1 MRKPLTHALSKV
13 AFMALFV
20 CAVIAGTNLWNSSA
34 TDKGADDGRRRHVA
48 RLRDGVGEL
57 RLPSADS
64 RPGQIRDSVNHLAH
78 YIGKRSG
85 LRLSGAAKD
94 RLAAMEERTL
104 GGGARRVSAG
114 ALDVILTQV
123 IVERVA
129 TLTDQEI
136 EQAIESSRGFNA
148 PDLPAAYR
156 KRPNISYRASWG
168 GPKVTPEVV
177 EQAKSFRDQARRGDA
192 TFTFLLRTFISKEVE
207 TRARLLN
214 EAAPAQFPQ
223 GIADSP
229 SSTQLTPAQ
238 ALLVAYSVVSD
249 DYLLDSEATHQKD
262 LRLTHEWRAKLAG
275 GYYPSHEG
283 HFAYG
288 DNGYLHAS
296 PVSLFLDESSVARL
310 LQLVE
315 ERSAR

>member
-1 MRKPLTHALSKV
+1 MRKSLTRALLKV
-13 AFMALFV
+13 AVMALFV
-20 CAVIAGTNLWNSSA
+20 CAVIAGTNLGNSAA
-34 TDKGADDGRRRHVA
+34 TDRRADDGRRQHVA

-57 RLPSADS
+57 RLPSSDS
-64 RPGQIRDSVNHLAH
+64 SPGQVRASVNHLAH
-78 YIGKRSG
+78 YVSKRSG

-94 RLAAMEERTL
+94 RLAALEERTL
-104 GGGARRVSAG
+104 GGHARRVSTG
-114 ALDVILTQV
+114 ELEVILTQV

-129 TLTDQEI
+129 ALTDQEI
-136 EQAIESSRGFNA
+136 DQAIESLRGFNA
-148 PDLPAAYR
+148 RDLPAAYR
-156 KRPNISYRASWG
+156 KRPYIKYRASWG

-192 TFTFLLRTFISKEVE
+192 TFTFLLRGFVGKEID

-238 ALLVAYSVVSD
+238 ALLVAYSVLSD
-249 DYLLDSEATHQKD
+249 DHLLDTEANHEKN
-262 LRLTHEWRAKLAG
+262 LRLTRDSRAKLAG
-275 GYYPSHEG
+275 GYYPGHEG
-283 HFAYG
+283 QFAYG

-296 PVSLFLDESSVARL
+296 PVGLFLDESSVARL

>member
-1 MRKPLTHALSKV
+1 MRKSLTRALSKV
-13 AFMALFV
+13 AVMALFV

-34 TDKGADDGRRRHVA
+34 TDKGAGNGRRQYVA

-57 RLPSADS
+57 RLPPADS
-64 RPGQIRDSVNHLAH
+64 SPGQIRASVNHLAH

-104 GGGARRVSAG
+104 AGGARRVSAG
-114 ALDVILTQV
+114 ELDLILTQV

-129 TLTDQEI
+129 SLTDQEI
-136 EQAIESSRGFNA
+136 DQAVESLRGFNS

-156 KRPNISYRASWG
+156 RRPNISFRASWG
-168 GPKVTPEVV
+168 GPKATAEVV
-177 EQAKSFRDQARRGDA
+177 EQAKSFREQARRGDA
-192 TFTFLLRTFISKEVE
+192 TFTLLLRGFVSKEIE

-223 GIADSP
+223 GSAGSP

-249 DYLLDSEATHQKD
+249 DYLLDTEANHEKN
-262 LRLTHEWRAKLAG
+262 LRLTHDARAKLAG
-275 GYYPSHEG
+275 GYYPGHEG
-283 HFAYG
+283 RFAYG

-296 PVSLFLDESSVARL
+296 PVGLFLDESSVARL

-315 ERSAR
+315 ERGAR